1 MFQILVQGLYATDTY
16 GDYAMKGSWSDGDG
30 YGSAIYDGQGSGD
43 DFYGVR
49 LLNCVSLCTRLSWRT
64 NILLFCS

>member
-1 MFQILVQGLYATDTY
+1 MFQILVLTQGLYATDTY

-43 DFYGVR
+43 DFFGVR
-49 LLNCVSLCTRLSWRT
+49 KMIWFWHNSQLTGC
-64 NILLFCS
+64 

>member
-1 MFQILVQGLYATDTY
+1 MFQILVRTQALYATDTY

-43 DFYGVR
+43 DFYGVS
-49 LLNCVSLCTRLSWRT
+49 NKD
-64 NILLFCS
+64 